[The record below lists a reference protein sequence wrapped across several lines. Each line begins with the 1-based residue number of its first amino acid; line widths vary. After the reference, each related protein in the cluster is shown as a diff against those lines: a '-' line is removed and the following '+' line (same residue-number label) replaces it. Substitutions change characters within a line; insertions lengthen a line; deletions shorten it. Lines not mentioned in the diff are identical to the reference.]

1 MLEKK
6 LLEEV
11 QRFRSINKNASNL
24 NEQEL
29 PGAPAPAP
37 VPGEEDQSFDATAPT
52 PPPPPGGDAPAPDP
66 SGDQAPAPGGDAP
79 ASDTEEIDV
88 TELVNMTKNIKSD
101 MEATKGEHN
110 SVLQKMDDAF
120 SKLSDL
126 ESKLAQMDQVLI
138 KIDELG
144 SKVEAMKPET
154 PVEKLEMR
162 SLDSYPFNQKPND
175 FFTVKQQEMRQSG
188 KNEYVLTKGDIENY
202 SKDEIAKTF
211 NPEEEDEIK
220 F

>member
-11 QRFRSINKNASNL
+11 QRFRSINKNANNL

-37 VPGEEDQSFDATAPT
+37 AAPEGDTALDATAPT
-52 PPPPPGGDAPAPDP
+52 PGPADAPVPDLDP
-66 SGDQAPAPGGDAP
+66 SGDQAPVP
-79 ASDTEEIDV
+79 ADGAESDTEEIDV

-101 MEATKGEHN
+101 MEATKGEQDA
-110 SVLQKMDDAF
+110 VLQKMDDAF

-126 ESKLAQMDQVLI
+126 EGKLAQMDQVLI

-188 KNEYVLTKGDIENY
+188 KNEYVLTKGDIESY

-211 NPEEEDEIK
+211 NPEEDEIE